1 MNDLVPMPSDDIET
15 VVGRLFE
22 QVSSLI
28 EETRR
33 SVSRQV
39 NTALA
44 LKNWHTGKLIS
55 TAILH
60 DDRADYGKRVVASL
74 AQQLTARFGRGYE
87 VSNLR
92 RMVQFA
98 REFPDEQIVVSL
110 IRELSWTHILALL
123 PLQSDEARTFYARQA
138 TEQRLSVQELRNSIS
153 RKAFERREIANAQAP
168 VGSAVPLD
176 TFKDPYILDF
186 LGLKGAYQEHDLE
199 EAILRELQQFILEV
213 GKGFA
218 FVGRQVR
225 MPMNDKDYYL
235 DLLFY
240 SRPMRRLVAVELK
253 IGEFIPEYEGQMR
266 FYLKWLDKYDRGPG
280 EDAPIGLI
288 LCTAAD
294 RDQVELMELHKDN
307 IVVAEYWTK
316 LLPKEQLEER
326 LKEILRDAKERI
338 ARRSLPTT
346 PEATD
351 T

>member
-1 MNDLVPMPSDDIET
+1 MNDLVPLPSDNIET

-39 NTALA
+39 NTALVLA
-44 LKNWHTGKLIS
+44 NWHIGRLIS
-55 TAILH
+55 TAILQET
-60 DDRADYGKRVVASL
+60 RADYGKQILASVAQELTARYGSGYDATNLSRMVKFSQEFPDEQIVASL
-74 AQQLTARFGRGYE
+74 AQQL
-87 VSNLR
+87 
-92 RMVQFA
+92 
-98 REFPDEQIVVSL
+98 
-110 IRELSWTHILALL
+110 SWTHFRELI
-123 PLQSDEARTFYARQA
+123 PLKSVEARDFYAQEVA
-138 TEQRLSVQELRNSIS
+138 DKRLSVRELRHAIS
-153 RKAFERREIANAQAP
+153 RKAYERREIANSQIP
-168 VGSAVPLD
+168 EGSGLPLD
-176 TFKDPYILDF
+176 TFKDPMLLDM
-186 LGLKGAYQEHDLE
+186 LGLKGAYQERDLE
-199 EAILRELQQFILEV
+199 EAILRDLQQFILEV

-225 MPMNDKDYYL
+225 MSMNDKDYYL

-288 LCTAAD
+288 LCTSAD

-316 LLPKEQLEER
+316 LLPKDQLEER

-351 T
+351 A